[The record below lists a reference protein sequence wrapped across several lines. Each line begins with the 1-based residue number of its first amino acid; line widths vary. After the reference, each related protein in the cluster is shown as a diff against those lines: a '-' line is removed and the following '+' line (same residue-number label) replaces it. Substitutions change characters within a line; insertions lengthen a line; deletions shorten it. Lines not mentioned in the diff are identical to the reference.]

1 MGVIAPITQSESVR
15 SSSGKFRWRLVD
27 VCLTDDHID
36 MLNAIRGALMADGTI
51 RQYVMGVEVDHRAAK
66 TSTNC
71 FLVAD
76 FLYDTMLSY
85 IKVDFEIDMPLSDL
99 IVKMYGSKGDK

>member
-15 SSSGKFRWRLVD
+15 SSSGRFRMKMID
-27 VCLTDDHID
+27 VCLSDDHID
-36 MLNAIRGALMADGTI
+36 MRNALRLAIKADGTI
-51 RQYVMGVEVDHRAAK
+51 KRYAMGVELSPTCVVD
-66 TSTNC
+66 SNC